1 MVPSISSLWMLKSP
15 HMKGEQMI
23 QNEGFYPSKQQ
34 GVVLEMFEHE
44 WTRHAM
50 SDKYAKDIVA
60 TSNSNIQTYS
70 DAFMSEMAGD
80 EIFFADWI
88 RYNEGLLPYI
98 KAAADTV
105 RWLHEN
111 GYTDYKVN
119 MQSGIIK

>member
-1 MVPSISSLWMLKSP
+1 
-15 HMKGEQMI
+15 MI
-23 QNEGFYPSKQQ
+23 LNDGFYPSKES
-34 GVVLEMFEHE
+34 GVVLERFEDE
-44 WTRHAM
+44 WTKHPM
-50 SDKYAKDIVA
+50 SDKYARDIVT

-98 KAAADTV
+98 KKAADTV
-105 RWLHEN
+105 RWLHNE